1 MHLQNNEPNIHSMKN
16 IEIAKQFK
24 AKNIVKVKP
33 LRSGLINDTYLVWTK
48 GMESPQY
55 ILQRINNYVFKDVA
69 RLQNNFSKVT
79 RYLRKQLIAQGESDI
94 DRKVLTLI
102 LTLDGKTYYTDGE
115 TYWRMMVYI
124 PHAEQPKMSH
134 ELFVKGG
141 AAIGRFERM
150 LAGFPTKLKP
160 TIPHFHDIDLR
171 IKQMKKA
178 YTDAILSNRDL
189 TGMGDLFDDLM
200 MSYQYFKPYFDRFKE
215 MPQRVC
221 HFDTKLSN
229 MLFDDN
235 GDVLCLIDLDTV
247 MSGYITSDY
256 GDFLRTA
263 ANATNENDR
272 AYSHVI
278 FDMNVFKSFTEGYL
292 NEMKDILTPAE
303 KELLPYSV
311 LLFPL
316 MQSVRFLTD
325 FMNGNVYYHVD
336 YQKQNLVRA
345 KNQFALLESVA
356 SNWEDICDFIY
367 KENHYEKD

>member
-1 MHLQNNEPNIHSMKN
+1 MKN

-115 TYWRMMVYI
+115 TFWRMMVYI

-134 ELFVKGG
+134 DLFVKGG

-292 NEMKDILTPAE
+292 KEMKDILTPAE

>member
-1 MHLQNNEPNIHSMKN
+1 MRN

-24 AKNIVKVKP
+24 VNSIVKLKP
-33 LRSGLINDTYLVWTK
+33 LRSGLINDTYLVWTQEAETPK
-48 GMESPQY
+48 Y
-55 ILQRINNYVFKDVA
+55 VLQRINNYVFKDVA
-69 RLQNNFSKVT
+69 CLQNNISKVT
-79 RYLRKQLIAQGESDI
+79 RYLRKQLIAQGETDI

-102 LTLDGKTYYTDGE
+102 PTLEGKTYYTDGE

-134 ELFVKGG
+134 DLFVKGG

-150 LAGFPTKLKP
+150 LAEFPTKLKP
-160 TIPHFHDIDLR
+160 TIPHFHDIDFR
-171 IKQMKKA
+171 IKEMNKA
-178 YTDAILSNRDL
+178 MTDAVLSNRNL
-189 TGMGDLFDDLM
+189 KGMGDLFEDLQM
-200 MSYQYFKPYFDRFKE
+200 CYQYFKPYFSRFKE

-229 MLFDDN
+229 MLFDEKGN
-235 GDVLCLIDLDTV
+235 VLCLIDLDTV
-247 MSGYITSDY
+247 MSGFITSDY

-263 ANATNENDR
+263 ANTTNENDR
-272 AYSHVI
+272 AYCHVA
-278 FDMNVFKSFTEGYL
+278 FNMKVFKSFTQGYL
-292 NEMKDILTPAE
+292 QEMKQILTPAE

-336 YQKQNLVRA
+336 YQQQNLVRA
-345 KNQFALLESVA
+345 KNQYTLLENVA
-356 SNWEDICDFIY
+356 SNWEEICNIIY
-367 KENHYEKD
+367 EESKL